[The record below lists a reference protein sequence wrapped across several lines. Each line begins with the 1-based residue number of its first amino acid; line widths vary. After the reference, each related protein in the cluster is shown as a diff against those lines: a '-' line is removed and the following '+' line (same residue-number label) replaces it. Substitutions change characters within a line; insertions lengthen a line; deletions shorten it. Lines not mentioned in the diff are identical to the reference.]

1 MANKPISKPY
11 QWEQVK
17 AKTQVLEVKKS
28 HGAGLYLGFLRILS
42 CLVRMAPEEFTIC
55 FCKVFPVLVPSCG
68 QCVSMLLNLGELVHN
83 LSYWLSDT
91 LLQCTVCFLANC
103 FHFAFPRTGRKNCF
117 QVQKKMENED
127 WSYIEEMAKGEKDW
141 KGLSRNGTT
150 HSCSGCITLV
160 EIKNNVSI

>member
-55 FCKVFPVLVPSCG
+55 FCKVFPVLVASCG

-117 QVQKKMENED
+117 QVQKKNG
-127 WSYIEEMAKGEKDW
+127 KR
-141 KGLSRNGTT
+141 GLVVYRRNGQ
-150 HSCSGCITLV
+150 GRKRL
-160 EIKNNVSI
+160 EGFE